1 MNIYREFSC
10 KGTPLFTQNMQ
21 RDVLNGHQNVHAI
34 KFHTVVTPKGIIE
47 N

>member
-1 MNIYREFSC
+1 MQR
-10 KGTPLFTQNMQ
+10 GTPVYTSQNMQ